1 MSVLFRWI
9 ALSSSYPLVARLT
22 RLLGS
27 FCIVGTVVSTNSS
40 GLYAQDPTKPSSQ
53 ILERLHSG
61 APETVTTTT
70 ERRTMP
76 TIKIKAIVMR
86 NENNGIALLDI
97 NGRKVRLQLERSAP
111 PQASVPD
118 QPSEAVQPTNPL
130 GGLEIEGVFYR
141 VEEFTPHSI
150 LLNAQ
155 GHKLLVK

>member
-1 MSVLFRWI
+1 MSVVFRWI
-9 ALSSSYPLVARLT
+9 ALSSSYPLVARLAC
-22 RLLGS
+22 LLGS
-27 FCIVGTVVSTNSS
+27 LCIVGLVVSTNNS

-61 APETVTTTT
+61 VPEAVATNT

-86 NENNGIALLDI
+86 DKDNGIALLDI
-97 NGRKVRLQLERSAP
+97 NGRKVRLNLERSAL
-111 PQASVPD
+111 PQTLASD
-118 QPSEAVQPTNPL
+118 QISEAVQPTSPL